1 MSDYFSDKD
10 DQSFDMPNDD
20 PSAPSGSTPPPV
32 SPASGGAPDESGFG
46 STSPGNN
53 APQQDIVYFGILAV
67 IIGVMVYTLYAMFFA
82 GSPTTPAEQI
92 QPVPV
97 ETPAKQAATQSQPPA
112 EMPRFGQNQQR
123 SGQPSA
129 SPTPEVE
136 TSVTTVPQP
145 APQPTSTTEKTDASA
160 TQKTVVNN
168 TKLNDLIEENS
179 VLSAAVRRLTDSKEK
194 AEQRMT
200 DLESEVDDLV
210 ATIDETK
217 AQLAAL
223 KKQIA
228 EQNAPKVTKKEI
240 TYHIQAVVEGRA
252 WLQSSA
258 GANITVKVGDELKGY
273 GVVTKIDAVNSVI
286 QTSSGKRI
294 RVN

>member
-1 MSDYFSDKD
+1 MSEYFSDKD

-20 PSAPSGSTPPPV
+20 PSAPSGATPPPV
-32 SPASGGAPDESGFG
+32 PPTTGGAPDESGFG
-46 STSPGNN
+46 NTSPGSN
-53 APQQDIVYFGILAV
+53 PQQQDAVYFGILAV
-67 IIGVMVYTLYAMFFA
+67 IIAVMLYTLYAMFFA
-82 GSPTTPAEQI
+82 SSPVSAEKI

-97 ETPAKQAATQSQPPA
+97 EAPAKQAVAPPQPSA
-112 EMPRFGQNQQR
+112 ELPRFGQNR
-123 SGQPSA
+123 
-129 SPTPEVE
+129 
-136 TSVTTVPQP
+136 
-145 APQPTSTTEKTDASA
+145 QPTSPTSASSTSNTSMDMAAQAVPKPQATSPATSA
-160 TQKTVVNN
+160 TSPQQATISS
-168 TKLNDLIEENS
+168 TKLNEVVEENS
-179 VLSAAVRRLTDSKEK
+179 VLSAAVRRLTDNKEK
-194 AEQRMT
+194 SDQRMT
-200 DLESEVDDLV
+200 DLESEVDELV

-228 EQNAPKVTKKEI
+228 EQNSPKQPKKEL
-240 TYHIQAVVEGRA
+240 TYNIQAVVEGRA
-252 WLQSSA
+252 WLQSNG

>member
-20 PSAPSGSTPPPV
+20 PSAPGGSTPPPV

-46 STSPGNN
+46 STTPGNN

-82 GSPTTPAEQI
+82 GSPSVPAEQI

-112 EMPRFGQNQQR
+112 EMPRFGQNQQS

-129 SPTPEVE
+129 SPTPVTE

-145 APQPTSTTEKTDASA
+145 TPTSEKTSA
-160 TQKTVVNN
+160 ADTQKTAVSNS
-168 TKLNDLIEENS
+168 KLNAVVEENS

-194 AEQRMT
+194 ADQRMT
-200 DLESEVDDLV
+200 DLESEVDELV

-228 EQNAPKVTKKEI
+228 EQNAPKVTKKEM

-286 QTSSGKRI
+286 LTSSGKRI

>member
-1 MSDYFSDKD
+1 
-10 DQSFDMPNDD
+10 MPNDD

-46 STSPGNN
+46 STTPNNN

-82 GSPTTPAEQI
+82 GSPTTTAEQI
-92 QPVPV
+92 EPVPV
-97 ETPAKQAATQSQPPA
+97 ETPANQASSQPQPPA
-112 EMPRFGQNQQR
+112 EMPRFGQNQQS
-123 SGQPSA
+123 SGQSSA
-129 SPTPEVE
+129 SPAPKAD

-145 APQPTSTTEKTDASA
+145 ATQPTATTEKTDVSA
-160 TQKTVVNN
+160 TQKTVVSNS
-168 TKLNDLIEENS
+168 KLNDLVEENS

-194 AEQRMT
+194 ADQRMT